1 MYRLTK
7 MNDTSK
13 ECIDTSFDQEI
24 HTLHEITNEPFE
36 IITNTSDNHL
46 KTVTVISDQQI
57 VYSNYIPNTVST
69 FEIPITITETDSNKQ
84 ISYATMTNVPFSN
97 TNNKFIIHIES
108 NDNYSTIMSA
118 AEYKCDI
125 CSNVFK
131 QKYDFE
137 VHKKTHE
144 STSIPVIKEKK
155 TYTCK
160 KCNHFFTN
168 RFDLIVHERIHEP
181 LNVEFPCVHC
191 FEKFTTKS
199 KLISH
204 KCKKKELNNTF
215 NCICETCN
223 RKFKTV
229 TLLNA
234 HRRTHNIKNRSFI
247 CSVCDKGFSLECNL
261 KAHINMHNG
270 ENKLLNRII
279 SKTDKLFEVD
289 TYPYKCRYN
298 CDLIFETKTSL
309 HLHIKNVHK

>member
-1 MYRLTK
+1 
-7 MNDTSK
+7 MNDTNK

-24 HTLHEITNEPFE
+24 HTLHEINNEPFE

-84 ISYATMTNVPFSN
+84 ISYATMTNVPFSD
-97 TNNKFIIHIES
+97 TSGKFIIHIES
-108 NDNYSTIMSA
+108 NDNYSTIMTA
-118 AEYKCDI
+118 AE
-125 CSNVFK
+125 
-131 QKYDFE
+131 
-137 VHKKTHE
+137 HE
-144 STSIPVIKEKK
+144 STSIPAIKEKK

-181 LNVEFPCVHC
+181 LNTEFPCVHC
-191 FEKFTTKS
+191 LEKFTTKS

-215 NCICETCN
+215 NYVCETCN
-223 RKFKTV
+223 RKFKTL

-234 HRRTHNIKNRSFI
+234 HKRTHNIQNRSFI
-247 CSVCDKGFSLECNL
+247 CSICDKGFSLEMNL

-298 CDLIFETKTSL
+298 NCDLIFETKTSL
-309 HLHIKNVHK
+309 QMHIKNVHK